1 MITTEDTKMELRDI
15 KRRSEN
21 EMKEDLEKIYLLI
34 TKNQEIDDNL
44 TTKLSCLKDRIED
57 FLIIEKYERLER
69 LFEGRD

>member
-1 MITTEDTKMELRDI
+1 MELRDI

>member
-1 MITTEDTKMELRDI
+1 MITTEVLMELRDI

>member
-1 MITTEDTKMELRDI
+1 MELKDI

-34 TKNQEIDDNL
+34 TKNEEIDDNL
-44 TTKLSCLKDRIED
+44 TIKLSCLKDRIED